1 MLKEVYSML
10 RCHTVTPHS
19 TPQSRTFFA
28 GRFIMASPSNETDA
42 ILEAALHRS
51 FSAPPSRPRPVQPEQ
66 PDSAAVS
73 QPESKPEA
81 ATQVSTESSIS
92 EKSEGSDDWKEQYE
106 AQLQSWRAQS
116 AEARLKA
123 EKERERWEAI
133 RKVEKEEAA
142 RRGAEA
148 TVEEL
153 PSAPQVVQESLSSS
167 IITTVEQPASLTDD
181 SQRWED
187 VHSSVTSSFP
197 SMSFPDRTDSPSPQL
212 QATRPHSV
220 PQTATMAI
228 FDSSLSTKTRIK
240 ALLSSL
246 AINMLLPFVNG
257 VMLGFGEIFAK
268 KLIIEQ
274 LGWGSWKSSRP
285 GSVAATTGLRQKQTI
300 FR

>member
-1 MLKEVYSML
+1 
-10 RCHTVTPHS
+10 
-19 TPQSRTFFA
+19 
-28 GRFIMASPSNETDA
+28 MASPSNETDA
-42 ILEAALHRS
+42 ILES
-51 FSAPPSRPRPVQPEQ
+51 FSAPPSRQRPVQPEQ
-66 PDSAAVS
+66 PDTAAITHS
-73 QPESKPEA
+73 ESKPEA
-81 ATQVSTESSIS
+81 ATDVSTEGSIS
-92 EKSEGSDDWKEQYE
+92 GKSEGSDDWKGQYE

-142 RRGAEA
+142 RRGPEA
-148 TVEEL
+148 TVEE
-153 PSAPQVVQESLSSS
+153 PSSAPQVSLSSS
-167 IITTVEQPASLTDD
+167 TTTTVEQPASLPD

-197 SMSFPDRTDSPSPQL
+197 SMSFPGRTDSSSPARQT
-212 QATRPHSV
+212 ARPHSV

-274 LGWGSWKSSRP
+274 LGWASWRSSRP
-285 GSVAATTGLRQKQTI
+285 GSVAATTGLGSPHERRQKQTI
-300 FR
+300 

>member
-1 MLKEVYSML
+1 MA
-10 RCHTVTPHS
+10 TPL
-19 TPQSRTFFA
+19 
-28 GRFIMASPSNETDA
+28 NETDA
-42 ILEAALHRS
+42 ILEAAFGQS
-51 FSAPPSRPRPVQPEQ
+51 FSAPPSRQRPVQPEQ
-66 PDSAAVS
+66 PNSAAVS
-73 QPESKPEA
+73 QSESKPEA
-81 ATQVSTESSIS
+81 ATQVSTEGSTSG
-92 EKSEGSDDWKEQYE
+92 KSEGSDDWKEQYE

-142 RRGAEA
+142 RRATEA
-148 TVEEL
+148 TVEE
-153 PSAPQVVQESLSSS
+153 PSSAPQVVQESLSSS
-167 IITTVEQPASLTDD
+167 ITTTVEQSSSLPDD

-187 VHSSVTSSFP
+187 VHFSATSSFP
-197 SMSFPDRTDSPSPQL
+197 SMSFPDRTDSPSPARQT
-212 QATRPHSV
+212 TRPHSV

-268 KLIIEQ
+268 KLIFEQ
-274 LGWGSWKSSRP
+274 LGWASWRSSRP
-285 GSVAATTGLRQKQTI
+285 GSVAVTTGLGSPHERRQKQTI